1 MQDRIDE
8 LINEANILE
17 NKIKKAKIFSKLSYI
32 GIVLSPL
39 IIFLGKKYNLDL
51 GMILHIAVGSEIT
64 FFMLES
70 ISKENCKE
78 LVERNQKIYKEI
90 RSEEYKIKKE
100 QERAKSK
107 ILQYENQNTLSYN
120 YDEDYSLNND
130 IGYSR
135 RRRLK

>member
-1 MQDRIDE
+1 MKNRIDE
-8 LINEANILE
+8 LINEASILE
-17 NKIKKAKIFSKLSYI
+17 NKIKKAKIFSKFSHI
-32 GIVLSPL
+32 GIILSPF

-51 GMILHIAVGSEIT
+51 SMILHIAVGSEIT
-64 FFMLES
+64 FFMLKS
-70 ISKENCKE
+70 ISEENCKE
-78 LVERNQKIYKEI
+78 LVERNQEIYKEI

-120 YDEDYSLNND
+120 YGEDYSLNND

-135 RRRLK
+135 RRKLK